1 MNQFN
6 LADYIIEPFRP
17 LVDYEVYKMFEV
29 EKREDI
35 QLSKEIKKRLLSLV
49 DSIVLIDGEKYSLL
63 NGIDKYTDSLYNSFK
78 KQNTNELIEISLWI

>member
-1 MNQFN
+1 
-6 LADYIIEPFRP
+6 
-17 LVDYEVYKMFEV
+17 MFEV